1 MDHLEAVANQ
11 LTEKH
16 LLGELS
22 EAENAEFEL
31 HYFSCAECAEDLG
44 LALLLRDSARLVFA
58 EEEQHQEQRVLVP
71 AARVGWRERLSAFW
85 RQPAFAVPALTSAA
99 LLALVFYQ
107 SAVLIPSYRKRVHA
121 AVTAQAPL
129 AFTLRQPSR
138 GTTPQVSMPQ
148 GAEFVIL
155 KFDAAWDA
163 QPASLHCTLTA
174 EGAANSFSF
183 DAQPPQP
190 GESVNLLIPAGK
202 LTPGRWTLD
211 LQNGPGGAELSKY
224 EFVFDNR

>member
-1 MDHLEAVANQ
+1 MDHLEAVTNQ
-11 LTEKH
+11 TVEKH

-31 HYFSCAECAEDLG
+31 HYFSCADCAEDLR
-44 LALLLRDSARLVFA
+44 LALLLRDSARLVF
-58 EEEQHQEQRVLVP
+58 EEEQQLAQQTVWKP
-71 AARVGWRERLSAFW
+71 AARLGWRERLAAFW
-85 RQPAFAVPALTSAA
+85 RQPAFALPALTSAA

-121 AVTAQAPL
+121 AETAQAPA
-129 AFTLRQPSR
+129 AFTLHQASR
-138 GTTPQVSMPQ
+138 GAVPQVTLPQ

-163 QPASLHCTLTA
+163 QPTSLHCILTA
-174 EGAANSFSF
+174 EGASDGFAF
-183 DAQPPQP
+183 DAPAPQP

-202 LTPGRWTLD
+202 LKPGHWSLS
-211 LQNGPGGAELSKY
+211 LQNGVSGPELSKY
-224 EFVFDNR
+224 EFTFEYR